1 MKDRIRSF
9 EYWGFALFL
18 LILLGAPVDAAQ
30 ANDQKQEKTT
40 SLERQI
46 HDYEKLSPFEFKN
59 TLIDI
64 AKKSKAAD
72 LLNAG
77 RGNPNFLNTT
87 VREAHALIEK
97 FGSEAAKE
105 KIAVND
111 LGLRLDKEGLAEK
124 FKLYLSTQ
132 NAEDSG
138 VQFLYKALQY
148 AEEDLKFNAD
158 EFVFELV
165 DNILGDFYPSPPR
178 ISILTGQVVNAY
190 LAKVLLQGN
199 VPPDTTFDLFATEG
213 ATAAMVYTFKS
224 LNENMVIKKGDKIAI
239 LTPIFSPYLE
249 IPALN
254 DYELVQVHVESDE
267 KLGWQ
272 VPDSEA
278 EKLLDKNIKALF
290 LVNPTNPTSVSLS
303 KETVNKIAHIVKT
316 KRQDLIV
323 LTDTVYAT
331 FVNDY
336 YTLLQAIPENTIC
349 VYSYSKYFGVTGWRL
364 GVIMLSE
371 NNVIDAYIKK
381 LPDADKRLLAKRYA
395 IDAVDPAGIKFIDR
409 LLMDSRDVAL
419 AHTGGISG
427 PQQGMMCLLS
437 LFELI
442 DTEGVYKKSIRSIL
456 YKRIKNLYA
465 HLGIDPAAGE
475 NKTHYYALLNL
486 KTIAEKKYGAEF
498 SRHFDSEDMIYKFL
512 LALAKE
518 KAVVCL
524 PGKGFSGPTSSIR
537 VSLANLNDD
546 DYTAISKA
554 IDFIMKKFHQELEA

>member
-9 EYWGFALFL
+9 EYWGFLFFF
-18 LILLGAPVDAAQ
+18 LIFLGAPVEAAQ
-30 ANDQKQEKTT
+30 ANEQKQEKAS
-40 SLERQI
+40 SLKQI

-59 TLIDI
+59 ILIDI
-64 AKKSKAAD
+64 AMKSKATNF
-72 LLNAG
+72 LNAG

-87 VREAHALIEK
+87 VRKAHALIEK

-111 LGLRLDKEGLAEK
+111 LGLRLDKQGLAEK
-124 FKLYLSTQ
+124 FKRYLSTQ
-132 NAEDSG
+132 DAQDSG
-138 VQFLYKALQY
+138 VQFLNKALQY
-148 AEEDLKFNAD
+148 AEKDLKFNPD
-158 EFVFELV
+158 DFVFELV

-178 ISILTGQVVNAY
+178 VSILTGQVVNAY
-190 LAKVLLQGN
+190 LAKVLFQGD
-199 VPPDTTFDLFATEG
+199 VPPDTKFDFFATEG

-267 KLGWQ
+267 ELGWQ

-331 FVNDY
+331 FVNAY
-336 YTLLQAIPENTIC
+336 YTLLKAIPENTIC

-364 GVIMLSE
+364 GVIMLNE
-371 NNVIDAYIKK
+371 KNVIDEYIKK
-381 LPDADKRLLAKRYA
+381 LPDADKKLLAKRYS

-456 YKRIKNLYA
+456 NKRIKNLYA
-465 HLGIDPAAGE
+465 HLGITPAVGE

-486 KTIAEKKYGAEF
+486 KKVADKKYGAEF

-524 PGKGFSGPTSSIR
+524 PGKGFAGPASSIR
-537 VSLANLNDD
+537 VSLANLDD
-546 DYTAISKA
+546 DAYTAISKA
-554 IDFIMKKFHQELEA
+554 IDFVMKKFYQELEA